1 MIDKISY
8 RNKLFIVHCQT
19 KVHNCKYSYL
29 IDVSLFY
36 SYRFLLSGSRWLP
49 ALLWGSWIHSMMS
62 KYIFSLISSNPRAL
76 SSANNSIRV
85 SLLLTSKES
94 VYLYNSKSIFGMNF
108 TVHVKNAS
116 KKVEYLFPYNTI
128 LWLSFLCKPIC
139 LALSKC
145 RRICPL
151 KSEVF
156 RCTLS

>member
-1 MIDKISY
+1 
-8 RNKLFIVHCQT
+8 
-19 KVHNCKYSYL
+19 
-29 IDVSLFY
+29 
-36 SYRFLLSGSRWLP
+36 
-49 ALLWGSWIHSMMS
+49 MMS

-128 LWLSFLCKPIC
+128 L
-139 LALSKC
+139 
-145 RRICPL
+145 
-151 KSEVF
+151 
-156 RCTLS
+156 